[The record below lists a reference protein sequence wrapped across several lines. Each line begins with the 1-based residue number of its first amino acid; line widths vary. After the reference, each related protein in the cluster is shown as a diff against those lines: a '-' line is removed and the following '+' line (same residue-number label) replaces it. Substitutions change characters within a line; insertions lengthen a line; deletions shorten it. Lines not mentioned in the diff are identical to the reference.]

1 MTRILIADD
10 HEVVRSSLRSILEL
24 HAGWKVVA
32 EAVDGKQA
40 IAKAIEAAPDVAI
53 LDYSLPLMNGAE
65 VTRQIRRRNP
75 EVEVLIF
82 AMHDSEALLDET
94 LEAGARAYLLK
105 SDAKQ
110 HLISAVEALAV
121 HKPFFSGRISEKLLD
136 NYLVTKRN
144 NLISPLSPRERV
156 VVKMI
161 AEGHT
166 NKEIS
171 SVLNLSIKTIES
183 QRAAALRKLNLTSTA
198 AIVRYAIKNK
208 LVDL

>member
-10 HEVVRSSLRSILEL
+10 HEVVRSRLRSILEL

-32 EAVDGKQA
+32 EAVDGRQA

-110 HLISAVEALAV
+110 HLIAAVEALAV
-121 HKPFFSGRISEKLLD
+121 HKPFFSGRVSEKLLD

-144 NLISPLSPRERV
+144 NLVSPLSPRERV
-156 VVKMI
+156 VVKLI